1 MIGKTISHY
10 RILEKLGSGGMG
22 DVYKAED
29 TKLKRTVAL
38 KFLPLELTRDED
50 ARKRFVHEAR
60 AASAL
65 DHANIGYIHE
75 INESDGHSYIAMAYY
90 KGETLKDKIEQGPLP
105 VDEAIDLAVQIA
117 RGLAKAHSKDIVH
130 RDIKPANIL
139 LTEDGQV
146 KIVDFGLAKLGGQ
159 TKLTKTGMT
168 MGTIAYMSPEQ
179 TQGTNVDHRTDI
191 WSLGIVLY
199 EMLTGE
205 LPFKGEYEQA
215 VLYSILNEEPEF
227 ISKLRS
233 DLPQEIET
241 IVEKALAKK
250 ADDRFQTMEE
260 MLGRLQ
266 TLGEELKYGEQRK
279 RSPILRLGR
288 KQRRNL
294 YRAVAVVLALVIAFG
309 VYLWQGGAVEA
320 TQVSIA
326 VLPLKSFGDATEE
339 DWFTDGMTEAI
350 ITDLAKIGGMRVI
363 SRASVMQFK
372 NTNTTLQAIAD
383 VLHVQYVID
392 GSVMRVGDKIKIS
405 AQLLDAHKDE
415 HLWAEVYIEEAANVF
430 VLQGKIAQAVA
441 NEVKVKLASQERS
454 LLSTTRQVNPEAHEA
469 YLKGVFHFNKV
480 TPEGTKEVQIE
491 KIQVG
496 NRIAVAQDMIIP
508 VDGKIVEGQA
518 AVDES
523 AVTGESMPHHR
534 GVGDDVIAGGMIRE
548 GLITIDATRVGRE
561 STMGRIIRA
570 VEDAQSGKTPMQR
583 IADHVAGVF
592 VPIVIVLSLS
602 TLFGTYYLANPDWNV
617 AITRAVAVLVIACPC
632 AMGLATPTAV
642 LVATGTAA
650 LQGILIRDA
659 SALEAAGRIDTMLF
673 DKTGTLTTGRPNVIE
688 VHRLDETA
696 VDDKN
701 LLLQWAASVGPYSQH
716 PLAQSIVTKARQQN
730 LSLSDPT
737 NFNSQAGKGMS
748 ADIDG
753 RKIYVGSV
761 SFLRENKIDVSSVEA
776 QFRQFVG
783 C

>member
-279 RSPILRLGR
+279 RSPIPRLGR

-294 YRAVAVVLALVIAFG
+294 YRAVAVVLALVIACG

-383 VLHVQYVID
+383 DLHVQYVID

-480 TPEGTKEVQIE
+480 TPEGTKKSIE
-491 KIQVG
+491 LFKKAIEIQPDYALAHAALGVG
-496 NRIAVAQDMIIP
+496 YIRLVSVRVARHRD
-508 VDGKIVEGQA
+508 VAADARQA
-518 AVDES
+518 AQKALEIDETVGL
-523 AVTGESMPHHR
+523 AHR
-534 GVGDDVIAGGMIRE
+534 VLGTLKRRE
-548 GLITIDATRVGRE
+548 ADFDGAENHLKRAIELSPSYAEARIIYARVLSNQGRHQEATRQAE
-561 STMGRIIRA
+561 
-570 VEDAQSGKTPMQR
+570 
-583 IADHVAGVF
+583 IA
-592 VPIVIVLSLS
+592 
-602 TLFGTYYLANPDWNV
+602 
-617 AITRAVAVLVIACPC
+617 
-632 AMGLATPTAV
+632 
-642 LVATGTAA
+642 
-650 LQGILIRDA
+650 
-659 SALEAAGRIDTMLF
+659 
-673 DKTGTLTTGRPNVIE
+673 
-688 VHRLDETA
+688 HRLDPLNLFVSMNLAARYWIAGANHKAIEQTRKVIELDEDFAKAHLIQGFAYLGLQEYEQALAAAEKAYKYSSGNSQLIGGAAYTYA
-696 VDDKN
+696 VAGKIAQAEKLLMELQEKAKTELVNPGDIAIIYAGLNDKDKAFEFLSRTYNEGWSHINN
-701 LLLQWAASVGPYSQH
+701 LD
-716 PLAQSIVTKARQQN
+716 
-730 LSLSDPT
+730 SDPLFE
-737 NFNSQAGKGMS
+737 NLRSDPRYEELA
-748 ADIDG
+748 
-753 RKIYVGSV
+753 RKVG
-761 SFLRENKIDVSSVEA
+761 LRN
-776 QFRQFVG
+776 
-783 C
+783 